1 MARGPLAVADAL
13 AVHEEI
19 VLAYGGG
26 GGLIDEAK
34 LEAAMMRPRMAAHY
48 EGVDLYRQAA
58 LLIAG
63 VALAHAFLDA
73 NKRTATMLG
82 LLLLR
87 REGIAIEEQPE
98 ALADLVVALV
108 VAERHDEATA
118 RLEQWL
124 RTHTEDPGAERPAD

>member
-1 MARGPLAVADAL
+1 MARDPLAVADAL
-13 AVHEEI
+13 AVHEAI
-19 VLAYGGG
+19 VRAYGGG

-48 EGVDLYRQAA
+48 EGADLYRQAA

-63 VALAHAFLDA
+63 VALAHPFLDA

-98 ALADLVVALV
+98 AIADLVVALV
-108 VAERHDEATA
+108 VAERHDEATTQ
-118 RLEQWL
+118 LEQWL
-124 RTHTEDPGAERPAD
+124 RTHTEDPGVERAAD